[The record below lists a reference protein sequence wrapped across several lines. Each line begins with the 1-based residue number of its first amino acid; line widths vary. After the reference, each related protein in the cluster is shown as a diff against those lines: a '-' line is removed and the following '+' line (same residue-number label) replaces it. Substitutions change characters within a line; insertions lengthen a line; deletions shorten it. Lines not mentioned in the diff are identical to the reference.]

1 MDTAPSL
8 NPINNKQ
15 SGFTIVELIVVI
27 VVIAILAAITIVA
40 YNGIRIRAAEA
51 SMQSDLRGSVT
62 ALEVVF
68 ARDSAYPVDLN
79 TANNGQPLNGSGSN
93 ILVYTPKT
101 YGYCTTVSNPTT
113 SKTYYVKSTT
123 RQIAE
128 GNCNAV
134 ISTFA
139 GNGSAAFADGQGSIA
154 RVNSPRQMAIDA
166 SGVLYLSD
174 YGNHR
179 VRQISPSG
187 LVSTLAGTGVT
198 GSTNGSGA
206 TAQFYYP
213 DGIDVDDAGTVYVA
227 DSSNQTIR
235 KITSTGTVSLFAGT
249 NTTSGFAEGGV
260 GTARFNYPRG
270 VAVAPDGTVYV
281 ADSSNQRI
289 RQITP
294 AGVVSTLAGSSTA
307 GTNDG
312 TGAAAQFNYP
322 NGIALGADGTLYVAD
337 SGNNRI
343 RKVTPAGVVTTLAGS
358 ASGYADGTGSAA
370 QFNYPMG
377 VAVDSMGVVY
387 VSDSSNHRIRAITP
401 AGVVTTLAGSTSGFA
416 DGAST
421 AARFNSPQGLTIDPL
436 GTTLYLADYNNHR
449 IRKIDL

>member
-1 MDTAPSL
+1 MNTKLLSTSA
-8 NPINNKQ
+8 NNKQ
-15 SGFTIVELIVVI
+15 DGFTIVELLVVI

-40 YNGIRIRAAEA
+40 YNGIRVRAVET
-51 SMQSDLRGSVT
+51 SMQSDLRGTVT

-68 ARDSAYPVDLN
+68 STNSAYPANLN
-79 TANNGQPLNGSGSN
+79 TANNGQALIGSGSN
-93 ILVYTPKT
+93 VLAYTPKT
-101 YGYCTTVSNPTT
+101 YGYCATVSNPST

-123 RQIAE
+123 RQITE

-139 GNGSAAFADGQGSIA
+139 GNGSASFADGQGATA
-154 RVNSPRQMAIDA
+154 RVNSPRQIAIDA

-179 VRQISPSG
+179 IRQISPSG
-187 LVSTLAGTGVT
+187 LVSTLAGTGAT

-206 TAQFYYP
+206 TAQFWYP
-213 DGIDVDDAGTVYVA
+213 DGIDVDDAGNVYVA
-227 DSSNQTIR
+227 DSSNHTIR
-235 KITSTGTVSLFAGT
+235 KITSTGTVSLLAGT
-249 NTTSGFAEGGV
+249 NTVSGFAEGGV
-260 GTARFNYPRG
+260 GTARFSFPRG

-281 ADSSNQRI
+281 ADSGNQRI

-294 AGVVSTLAGSSTA
+294 AGVVSTLAGSGTA
-307 GTNDG
+307 GFADG
-312 TGAAAQFNYP
+312 SAGVAQFNYP

-337 SGNNRI
+337 SANNRI
-343 RKVTPAGVVTTLAGS
+343 RKVSSTGVVSTLAGS
-358 ASGYADGTGSAA
+358 SSGYADGTGAAA

-377 VAVDSMGVVY
+377 VAVDSAGVVY
-387 VSDSSNHRIRAITP
+387 VADSSNQRLRAITP
-401 AGVVTTLAGSTSGFA
+401 AGVVTTVAGSTSGFA
-416 DGAST
+416 DGSNT